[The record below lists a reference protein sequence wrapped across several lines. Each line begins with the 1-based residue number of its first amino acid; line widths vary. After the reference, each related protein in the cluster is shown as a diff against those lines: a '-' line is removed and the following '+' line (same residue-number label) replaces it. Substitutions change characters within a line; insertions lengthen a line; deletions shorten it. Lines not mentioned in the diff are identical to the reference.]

1 MPRRLTQEEF
11 IRRAREKHGDKYDYS
26 KVRYVNSSTPVTIV
40 CPIHGDFEQRPD
52 SHLQG
57 KGCLRCGVDK
67 THQLKPFEWFLKR
80 AHEIHG
86 DKYDYSQVKW
96 GKVMDKITIVC
107 PEHGPFEQTANGHL
121 NSRQGCP
128 KCGLK
133 KLGANKR
140 HSLEEFLRLAKEKH
154 GDKYDY
160 SQVTKYV
167 NGSTPVT
174 IICKTCGQPFEQKP
188 KMHINGHG
196 CTHCANNK
204 PIGTEEFIR
213 RAKDV
218 WGDRYTYEKSVY
230 TSNKEK
236 VIVTC
241 RIHGDFQTTA
251 YDFLKGHGCPD
262 CGMDAVK
269 QKRRKPQDDF
279 IAQCKSVHGDR
290 YDYSQTIYRGKRQK
304 VTIICRKH
312 GPFEQWP
319 DGHLSGQ
326 GCPTCKIEEAAIRNA
341 KGTEKFVEEA
351 RKVHGNKYDY
361 SQVVYVNNKTNVTV
375 ICPDHGPFEV
385 APQDHLQGMNGCP
398 RCSTSKGEKR
408 ILVWLESHNIPY
420 LWHKSIK
427 SKLAPNKRKKFIPDF
442 QLPTKDGM
450 FIEYN
455 GEQHYRP
462 KELWGGE
469 KQLRKQ
475 QKRDAAL
482 REYCRQ
488 EEIRLLEIPY
498 TDFDRIEEIL
508 EQELKA

>member
-1 MPRRLTQEEF
+1 MPRKLSQEEF
-11 IRRAREKHGDKYDYS
+11 VRRSREKHGDKYDYS
-26 KVRYVNSSTPVTIV
+26 KVRYVNNYTPVIIG

-57 KGCLRCGVDK
+57 KGCQRCGVDK

-96 GKVMDKITIVC
+96 GKVMDIITIVC

-160 SQVTKYV
+160 SLVTKYV

-188 KMHINGHG
+188 KMHIKGHG

-251 YDFLKGHGCPD
+251 YDFLQGHGCPE
-262 CGMDAVK
+262 CGIDSIK

-279 IAQCKSVHGDR
+279 IAQCKAVHDDL
-290 YDYSQTIYRGKRQK
+290 YDYSQTVYKGKRNK

-319 DGHLSGQ
+319 GGHLLGQ

-341 KGTEKFVEEA
+341 KGTEKFIEEA
-351 RKVHGNKYDY
+351 RKVHGNRYDY

-398 RCSTSKGEKR
+398 KCSTSKGEKR
-408 ILVWLESHNIPY
+408 ILLWLEAHGIDY
-420 LWHKSIK
+420 LWHRSIK
-427 SKLAPNKRKKFIPDF
+427 SDLAVGKRKKFIPDF
-442 QLPTKDGM
+442 QLPTMGGM
-450 FIEYN
+450 VIEYN
-455 GEQHYRP
+455 GKQHYRP
-462 KELWGGE
+462 HQKWGGE
-469 KQLRKQ
+469 KQFKHQ

-482 REYCRQ
+482 REYCRLKG
-488 EEIRLLEIPY
+488 IRLLEIPY

>member
-1 MPRRLTQEEF
+1 MPRKLSQEEF

-26 KVRYVNSSTPVTIV
+26 
-40 CPIHGDFEQRPD
+40 
-52 SHLQG
+52 
-57 KGCLRCGVDK
+57 
-67 THQLKPFEWFLKR
+67 
-80 AHEIHG
+80 
-86 DKYDYSQVKW
+86 
-96 GKVMDKITIVC
+96 
-107 PEHGPFEQTANGHL
+107 
-121 NSRQGCP
+121 
-128 KCGLK
+128 
-133 KLGANKR
+133 
-140 HSLEEFLRLAKEKH
+140 
-154 GDKYDY
+154 
-160 SQVTKYV
+160 QVTKYA

-188 KMHINGHG
+188 KMHIKGHG

-290 YDYSQTIYRGKRQK
+290 YDYSQAVYRGKRQK

-319 DGHLSGQ
+319 DGHLNGQ
-326 GCPTCKIEEAAIRNA
+326 GCPMCKFENESAMMS
-341 KGTEKFVEEA
+341 KGTEKFIEEA
-351 RKVHGNKYDY
+351 RKVHGNRYDY

-408 ILVWLESHNIPY
+408 ILMWLEAHNIPY
-420 LWHKSIK
+420 LWHKSIR
-427 SKLAPNKRKKFIPDF
+427 SPLAIGKRKKFVPDF

-488 EEIRLLEIPY
+488 KGIRLLEIPY

-508 EQELKA
+508 EQELKP